1 MFVAPLTYGAGVKG
15 KVLDCAAAG
24 VPGVL
29 SLIAAEGLPIRDGI
43 EALVANSPEVWVD
56 SIVALCLDDELWQS
70 MSCAA
75 RVMARNY
82 FSFERGRNVLS
93 DALRLV
99 GISAAGNRAALH
111 VVRSRPQFPQAELT
125 Y

>member
-1 MFVAPLTYGAGVKG
+1 
-15 KVLDCAAAG
+15 
-24 VPGVL
+24 L